1 LPLPDYGGRVPPS
14 TPSSSPVSTDEAWA
28 LATHPDRL
36 IGMQT
41 SHNFRDLGGY
51 PTANGH
57 MKWGVL
63 YRADSMHHLNDADL
77 ALIGTLGIRNVVDL
91 RSADELE
98 NRGKFPVDKYE
109 VNFYNHSILDLTWSE
124 DDVPVTDDPMEFLL
138 WAYPE
143 MLGNGSPR
151 FADSVNTLAN
161 ADGPTI
167 FHCAAGKDRTG
178 LLAMMVLG
186 SLGCDHEYIIA
197 DYEQSDA
204 AMDRLVAWAKGHSKE
219 LADRIGVTPASFLRA
234 DGRAMRIIIDGLVA
248 EHGSLRNYTKSI
260 GVSEETLVELE
271 KKLVQ

>member
-1 LPLPDYGGRVPPS
+1 MPLS
-14 TPSSSPVSTDEAWA
+14 TPASSPVSTDEAWA
-28 LATHPDRL
+28 LATHPERL
-36 IGMQT
+36 IGLQT

-63 YRADSMHHLNDADL
+63 FRADSMHHLNDADL
-77 ALIGTLGIRNVVDL
+77 ALIGELGIRNVVDL
-91 RSADELE
+91 RSADELRD
-98 NRGKFPVDKYE
+98 RGQFPVDKYE
-109 VNFYNHSILDLTWSE
+109 VNFHNHSILDLTWSE

-143 MLGNGSPR
+143 MLGNGSTR
-151 FADSVNTLAN
+151 FADAVKTLAN
-161 ADGPTI
+161 ANGPTI

-197 DYEQSDA
+197 DYEQSDS
-204 AMDRLVAWAKGHSKE
+204 AMERLTNWAKSHSKE

-248 EHGSLRNYTKSI
+248 EHGSLRNYTKAI

-271 KKLVQ
+271 QKLVQ

>member
-1 LPLPDYGGRVPPS
+1 MPLPDYGGRVPPS

-109 VNFYNHSILDLTWSE
+109 VNFFNHSILDLTWSE

-151 FADSVNTLAN
+151 FADAVNTLAN
-161 ADGPTI
+161 ADGATI

-186 SLGCDHEYIIA
+186 SLGCDHEYISA

-204 AMDRLVAWAKGHSKE
+204 AMDRLVTWAKSHSKE

-248 EHGSLRNYTKSI
+248 EHGSLRNYTKAI

>member
-1 LPLPDYGGRVPPS
+1 VTHS
-14 TPSSSPVSTDEAWA
+14 TPASSPVSTDEAWA
-28 LATHPDRL
+28 LATHPERL

-51 PTANGH
+51 PTANGQ

-63 YRADSMHHLNDADL
+63 FRADSMHHLNDADL
-77 ALIGTLGIRNVVDL
+77 ALIGKLGIRNVVDL
-91 RSADELE
+91 RSEDELE

-143 MLGNGSPR
+143 MLGNGFPR
-151 FADSVNTLAN
+151 FAAAVETLAN

-204 AMDRLVAWAKGHSKE
+204 AMDRLVTWAKSHSKE

-234 DGRAMRIIIDGLVA
+234 DGRAMRVIIDGLVA

-260 GVSEETLVELE
+260 GVSEATLVELE

>member
-1 LPLPDYGGRVPPS
+1 MPHPDYGGRVPLS
-14 TPSSSPVSTDEAWA
+14 TPSPSPVSTDEAWA

-109 VNFYNHSILDLTWSE
+109 VNFYNHSI
-124 DDVPVTDDPMEFLL
+124 
-138 WAYPE
+138 
-143 MLGNGSPR
+143 
-151 FADSVNTLAN
+151 
-161 ADGPTI
+161 
-167 FHCAAGKDRTG
+167 
-178 LLAMMVLG
+178 
-186 SLGCDHEYIIA
+186 
-197 DYEQSDA
+197 
-204 AMDRLVAWAKGHSKE
+204 
-219 LADRIGVTPASFLRA
+219 
-234 DGRAMRIIIDGLVA
+234 
-248 EHGSLRNYTKSI
+248 
-260 GVSEETLVELE
+260 
-271 KKLVQ
+271 

>member
-1 LPLPDYGGRVPPS
+1 
-14 TPSSSPVSTDEAWA
+14 
-28 LATHPDRL
+28 
-36 IGMQT
+36 MQT

-143 MLGNGSPR
+143 MLGNGSSR
-151 FADSVNTLAN
+151 FADSVKTLAN

-204 AMDRLVAWAKGHSKE
+204 AMDRLVTWAQSHSKE

>member
-1 LPLPDYGGRVPPS
+1 MPLS

-204 AMDRLVAWAKGHSKE
+204 AMDRLVTWAKSHSKE

-248 EHGSLRNYTKSI
+248 EHGSLRNYTKAI